1 MQVIEQAGKT
11 IILNSGF
18 KLSFEPL
25 TQLTEEWR
33 TVATLGEEHDERLRI
48 VLPIDQ
54 NMRGVNMIDPL
65 SVEPLSVYWA
75 RRKTQDAESDECE
88 VVQISTVFGHAR
100 DYWSV
105 AVLGSDQ
112 HYSLH
117 DFEFVAPICAPDVDA
132 EN

>member
-1 MQVIEQAGKT
+1 
-11 IILNSGF
+11 
-18 KLSFEPL
+18 
-25 TQLTEEWR
+25 
-33 TVATLGEEHDERLRI
+33 DERLRI

-75 RRKTQDAESDECE
+75 RRKTQDAEGDECE

-117 DFEFVAPICAPDVDA
+117 DFEFVAPIRAPDVDA